1 MAAHAPAFASVVVAR
16 RLQSLSRDAVPF
28 VYLLDAP
35 DPELRLHALEKG
47 HGVDALCK
55 PLELREVVARVR
67 GLLRLRE
74 GVRRTARPADD
85 EIAAL
90 RDRLTDTWTRRAMTA
105 FVRQELLRCER
116 HGGGFGVLGIQL
128 QGFRHLRRTFG
139 RGMAD
144 RLVLYA
150 SAVLLQSC
158 READLVAR
166 MADDRFAVLLP
177 DTPQEA
183 LARCARGWRSGSRGR
198 ASRSTG
204 GSSAPRRPSGAPRF
218 RISRAARAGFSQ
230 PRSRPYRSPK
240 WCRRRCSAE
249 RGARRGQHSVAEPDR
264 ARARTPHVSVPWCG
278 RRRPVGLSAPDA
290 GGWARGGP
298 EIASAPLSGG
308 PRAAWRGRRPARTEA
323 G

>member
-1 MAAHAPAFASVVVAR
+1 VSPLDTHTPRVLVVDESEESRAQVGLALRDAGLRVIALGSAEAALPLWTLSRPQVVLMAAHAPAFASVVVAR

-139 RGMAD
+139 R
-144 RLVLYA
+144 
-150 SAVLLQSC
+150 
-158 READLVAR
+158 
-166 MADDRFAVLLP
+166 
-177 DTPQEA
+177 
-183 LARCARGWRSGSRGR
+183 
-198 ASRSTG
+198 
-204 GSSAPRRPSGAPRF
+204 
-218 RISRAARAGFSQ
+218 
-230 PRSRPYRSPK
+230 
-240 WCRRRCSAE
+240 
-249 RGARRGQHSVAEPDR
+249 
-264 ARARTPHVSVPWCG
+264 
-278 RRRPVGLSAPDA
+278 
-290 GGWARGGP
+290 
-298 EIASAPLSGG
+298 
-308 PRAAWRGRRPARTEA
+308 
-323 G
+323 

>member
-1 MAAHAPAFASVVVAR
+1 LVVDESEESRTQVGEALREAGLQVVVLGSAEAALPLWTLFRPQVVLMAAHAPAFASVAVAR

-47 HGVDALCK
+47 HGVDALGK

-139 RGMAD
+139 RGMAE

-177 DTPQEA
+177 STPQEA
-183 LARCARGWRSGSRGR
+183 LSRV
-198 ASRSTG
+198 
-204 GSSAPRRPSGAPRF
+204 
-218 RISRAARAGFSQ
+218 
-230 PRSRPYRSPK
+230 RSRL
-240 WCRRRCSAE
+240 AE
-249 RGARRGQHSVAEPDR
+249 RFERARFQVDGRIVRTAVAIGCTAFPDLQGNARRLLAAAFTAVPEPEVVP
-264 ARARTPHVSVPWCG
+264 TPV
-278 RRRPVGLSAPDA
+278 LS
-290 GGWARGGP
+290 
-298 EIASAPLSGG
+298 
-308 PRAAWRGRRPARTEA
+308 
-323 G
+323 